1 MLLKGN
7 SFQNV
12 IISTRIHK
20 KLKKNNIFWL
30 KSKRFLHLLC
40 YLMWPRWFS
49 SWLECLN
56 LTRFF
61 LSVSYANWKEKKKN
75 NDKKLKKKKK
85 LLPTYVSCFF
95 EHVTPSTIPRRII
108 ILLNQYGRPKNEA
121 KFLNISPILLN
132 FNQFHN
138 CPFFLT
144 NFFITLL
151 SFLASKSSYIEP

>member
-1 MLLKGN
+1 MLI
-7 SFQNV
+7 V
-12 IISTRIHK
+12 
-20 KLKKNNIFWL
+20 KN
-30 KSKRFLHLLC
+30 R
-40 YLMWPRWFS
+40 
-49 SWLECLN
+49 
-56 LTRFF
+56 
-61 LSVSYANWKEKKKN
+61 KKN

-151 SFLASKSSYIEP
+151 SFLASKSSYIEPQLFSVCLSGGVVSNTIVKVLVPVHVPGMPKRTLGMELLPPTHIFLLNC